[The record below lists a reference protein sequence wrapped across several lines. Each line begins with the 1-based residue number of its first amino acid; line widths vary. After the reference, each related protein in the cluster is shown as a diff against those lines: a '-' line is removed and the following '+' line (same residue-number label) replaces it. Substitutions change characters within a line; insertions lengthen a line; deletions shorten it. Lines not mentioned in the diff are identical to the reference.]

1 MKNFIVLTFFVT
13 LCFIGFSQNKF
24 TISGTITEQ
33 AKGEALIGVKVR
45 VKEQSYLVATNE
57 YGFYSITIPEGKYIL
72 VVTYIG
78 YIPQEKEIEL
88 K

>member
-1 MKNFIVLTFFVT
+1 MKRYLVLFV
-13 LCFIGFSQNKF
+13 LLSISIMSFAQNKF

-33 AKGEALIGVKVR
+33 NKGEALIGVKVR
-45 VKEQSYLVATNE
+45 VKDQSYLVATNE

-78 YIPQEKEIEL
+78 YIYPKKKRL
-88 K
+88 T